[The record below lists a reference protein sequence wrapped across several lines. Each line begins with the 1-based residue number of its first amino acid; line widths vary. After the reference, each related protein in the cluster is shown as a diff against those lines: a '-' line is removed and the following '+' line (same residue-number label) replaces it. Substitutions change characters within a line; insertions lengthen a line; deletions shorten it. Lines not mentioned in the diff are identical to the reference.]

1 MNLQTELDNFANEP
15 DDISKPVT
23 YAADPPPDVPNRARI
38 YMRRFPYKEN
48 RYKCSVHDGMGWPVI
63 TSHQTGR
70 TVIFRWNE
78 LVAMARLKGID
89 LEEGEGSHGR

>member
-1 MNLQTELDNFANEP
+1 MSLKNELQRVSDNPVHEAAEDPPAPITTRTRTLIDNF
-15 DDISKPVT
+15 
-23 YAADPPPDVPNRARI
+23 
-38 YMRRFPYKEN
+38 PYQEN
-48 RYKCSVHDGMGWPVI
+48 RYRCSVHEALGWPVI

-89 LEEGEGSHGR
+89 LEAGEGSHGR